1 MSAGSL
7 LWLMIMAI
15 CMFVGSFL
23 AGFLPLAMSLSQER
37 LRLISTFGSGLLVGT
52 SLVVI
57 IPEGTETL
65 YSAASAFSASH
76 PSIKSLAFGS
86 DLSKEFKT
94 AHLYPRYYLNH
105 SDYSNTLE
113 SFNPVEHNSN
123 VKTTDSTAHLQRR
136 LLVRDD
142 VPTTMVALDDGMET
156 GDSDPKHSHNNS
168 HHQVIQPHK
177 YIGPSLL
184 FGFTCMFLVDQV
196 SSHSHPSRIVVSDLR
211 DQHSYTTKKLSATI
225 GLVVHAAA
233 DGIALGAAST
243 SGADKLELIVFAAI
257 MLHKAPSAFGLCTYL
272 LQEGHSRRAIRQQ
285 LLIFSAAAP
294 ISAMI
299 TFLALFQADLSDPYS
314 TQLWTGIL
322 LLFSAGTFL
331 YVATI
336 HVLPE
341 IYQTQGSSYNHS
353 EKSLSKTQIIVLLA
367 GFITPMILAI
377 EHHH

>member
-1 MSAGSL
+1 L

-113 SFNPVEHNSN
+113 
-123 VKTTDSTAHLQRR
+123 
-136 LLVRDD
+136 DD

-243 SGADKLELIVFAAI
+243 SDKLELIVFAAI

-341 IYQTQGSSYNHS
+341 
-353 EKSLSKTQIIVLLA
+353 
-367 GFITPMILAI
+367 
-377 EHHH
+377 